1 MNCDVAHNRKRNG
14 MFIAAFAAMLTVT
27 AVATPLSA
35 APIPLSSPSY
45 SYADIADLALGS
57 PLVAGVE
64 VVKAERLKGEL
75 APGLQP
81 GFARFL
87 ITAGTKMLLRGADG
101 MPGVITYLVDVPL
114 DAKGRAPT
122 LKKVRVIVL
131 AERVVGRPQEIR
143 LSSPHSQ
150 IAWTPEIESKLRAI
164 LTESVDGKAP
174 PRVTG
179 ITGAFYS
186 PGAIAGESESQIFLA
201 TADKRPISLSVLRRP
216 GEQTQWSVATG
227 EIVDD
232 SATIPQ
238 RDTLIWYRLACFLP
252 KRIPAKALAQ
262 LSDGDA
268 QAVQQDYIFVL
279 EQLGACNRTIR

>member
-1 MNCDVAHNRKRNG
+1 